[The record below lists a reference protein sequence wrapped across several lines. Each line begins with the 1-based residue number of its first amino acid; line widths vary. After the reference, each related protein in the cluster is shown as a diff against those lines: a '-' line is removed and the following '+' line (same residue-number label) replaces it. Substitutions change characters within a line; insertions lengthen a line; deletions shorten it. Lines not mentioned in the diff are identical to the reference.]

1 MFTGLVQIKGCVAS
15 VERSGTH
22 GKLAVNAP
30 AWGGVVAVGE
40 SIAINGVC
48 LTLTRTAGDVLHF
61 DVLDETFAKT
71 SLGEKTSGSAVNLER
86 ALRVGDAIGG
96 HFVTGHVDGTGVVE
110 SVRQIDRDWVL
121 SIACSKEFTAS
132 MVKKGSICIDGVSL
146 TIVDLT
152 ETSFSVHLIPHTWE
166 VTSLSD
172 LKPGDRVNLETDML
186 GKYVA
191 KALEARGLG

>member
-1 MFTGLVQIKGCVAS
+1 MFTGLVQIKGRVVT

-48 LTLTRTAGDVLHF
+48 LTLTGMSGDVLRF
-61 DVLDETFAKT
+61 DVLDETFLKT

-121 SIACSKEFTAS
+121 SIACGKEFTAS

-146 TIVDLT
+146 TIVDLS
-152 ETSFSVHLIPHTWE
+152 ETAFSVHLIPHTWE

-172 LKPGDRVNLETDML
+172 LKTGDRVNLETDML